1 MNISNVLLDCLLLH
15 TDENLYPFGFSAG
28 DSLLFR
34 TDDGSS
40 SGIFLILGFR
50 FFGTLESILYV
61 SLLTMDT
68 CQIKY
73 NSILSEVNLFFSQHI
88 YVFQCD
94 NFSASR

>member
-34 TDDGSS
+34 SDDGSS

-73 NSILSEVNLFFSQHI
+73 NSILYL
-88 YVFQCD
+88 
-94 NFSASR
+94 R